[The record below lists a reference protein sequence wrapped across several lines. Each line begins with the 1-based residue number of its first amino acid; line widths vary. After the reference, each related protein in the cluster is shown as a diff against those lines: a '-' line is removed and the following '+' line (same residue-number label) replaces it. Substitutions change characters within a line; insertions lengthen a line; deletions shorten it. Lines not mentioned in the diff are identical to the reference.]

1 MENINVSDLLGYFD
15 ILTWGI
21 CLCIKYAFKT
31 AFNKIPKKWMPGLML
46 LCGVLIR
53 IIIYRELT
61 AENIFT
67 GMFSGILSA
76 VCFKALTNTLGK
88 NNTDQDSEI

>member
-1 MENINVSDLLGYFD
+1 MENINISDLLGYFD

-21 CLCIKYAFKT
+21 CLCLKYAFKT
-31 AFNKIPKKWMPGLML
+31 AIENVPKKLMPAIML

-76 VCFKALTNTLGK
+76 VSFKSLTNTLGK
-88 NNTDQDSEI
+88 NKTDQEV

>member
-31 AFNKIPKKWMPGLML
+31 AFNKIPKKWMPGAIVIMW
-46 LCGVLIR
+46 CPNSDYYIQRINSRKYIYGNVLWNT
-53 IIIYRELT
+53 ECS
-61 AENIFT
+61 IF
-67 GMFSGILSA
+67 
-76 VCFKALTNTLGK
+76 
-88 NNTDQDSEI
+88 

>member
-1 MENINVSDLLGYFD
+1 MDNINISDLLGYFD

-21 CLCIKYAFKT
+21 CLCFKYAVKT
-31 AFNKIPKKWMPGLML
+31 AFDKIPKKWIPGIML
-46 LCGVLIR
+46 LFGVLIR
-53 IIIYRELT
+53 IIIYRELS

-76 VCFKALTNTLGK
+76 VSFKSLTNSLGK
-88 NNTDQDSEI
+88 NKTDQEL

>member
-1 MENINVSDLLGYFD
+1 
-15 ILTWGI
+15 
-21 CLCIKYAFKT
+21 
-31 AFNKIPKKWMPGLML
+31 MPGLML

-76 VCFKALTNTLGK
+76 VSFKALTNTLGK

>member
-1 MENINVSDLLGYFD
+1 MNMENINISDLLGYFD

-21 CLCIKYAFKT
+21 CSCLKYAFKT
-31 AFNKIPKKWMPGLML
+31 AIDKVPKKWMPAIML

-76 VCFKALTNTLGK
+76 VSFKSLTNIRGK
-88 NNTDQDSEI
+88 NKTDQEV

>member
-67 GMFSGILSA
+67 GMFSGILMQIASLNGHL
-76 VCFKALTNTLGK
+76 CH
-88 NNTDQDSEI
+88 IW

>member
-31 AFNKIPKKWMPGLML
+31 AFNKI
-46 LCGVLIR
+46 LIR

-76 VCFKALTNTLGK
+76 VSFKALTNTLRK
-88 NNTDQDSEI
+88 NNTDQDSEV

>member
-1 MENINVSDLLGYFD
+1 MGNINVSDLLGYFD

-76 VCFKALTNTLGK
+76 VSFKALTNTLRK
-88 NNTDQDSEI
+88 NNTDQDSEV